1 MVDFDREG
9 YLKDINQWTPTLAE
23 DIAIELSIQLTPQHW
38 IIIEGLRDFYQT
50 YQLIPSMRV
59 WLKLIRQQPHFA
71 NASTLYLAQLFSS
84 QPLNIATRIAGLPKP
99 KQCL

>member
-1 MVDFDREG
+1 MVEFDRDG
-9 YLKDINQWTPTLAE
+9 YLKDMRQWTPELAE
-23 DIAIELSIQLTPQHW
+23 KISAELAIQLTPQHW
-38 IIIEGLRDFYQT
+38 MLMAGLRDFYQT

-59 WLKLIRQQPHFA
+59 WLKLIRQQPNFA
-71 NASTLYLAQLFSS
+71 SASTLYLAQLFSS